1 MLVQRPP
8 HGIWLLG
15 AAAAFISATALAQA
29 PVSDPA
35 STAALSERLARIER
49 LLDSNALV
57 ELLQR
62 VEALQREIQELR
74 GEMELQ
80 THSISQ
86 LRGRQRELYLDVDR
100 RLQRVEVA
108 GTTVPQPGTDMGFAT
123 PPANTAAT
131 STIGPG
137 VPPASG
143 TSTVATTP
151 AGIPTAN
158 VVPVAPA
165 GGSALPATATAST
178 PATVPGTAPA
188 PAMSG
193 MPAATP
199 ATGSPALSTLA
210 TVEPAAPPVDPVAE
224 QNAYQQ
230 AFNLLKEGRY
240 GPATDAFKGFL
251 SEYPRGKYADN
262 AQYWLGEAYY
272 VTRQFEPA
280 LQEFRAL
287 VQNHPTSA
295 KRTHAMLKIGYIN
308 DELGQSLEAQRILT
322 ELATRHPNTTA
333 ARLARERLQ
342 RIRAAR
348 R

>member
-1 MLVQRPP
+1 MHSKLVHRPP
-8 HGIWLLG
+8 RGIWLLG
-15 AAAAFISATALAQA
+15 AVAAFLSATASAQA

-62 VEALQREIQELR
+62 VEALQREMQELR
-74 GEMELQ
+74 GAMELQ

-86 LRGRQRELYLDVDR
+86 LQGRQRELYLDVDR
-100 RLQRVEVA
+100 RLQRVEVTGTA
-108 GTTVPQPGTDMGFAT
+108 GQPPGTDMGFAT
-123 PPANTAAT
+123 PSANTAAP

-137 VPPASG
+137 TPPASG
-143 TSTVATTP
+143 TATMAGAP
-151 AGIPTAN
+151 AGIPATGA
-158 VVPVAPA
+158 VPVAPA
-165 GGSALPATATAST
+165 GGSELPSTATT
-178 PATVPGTAPA
+178 
-188 PAMSG
+188 G
-193 MPAATP
+193 MPATTPGGTPTMPTMAT
-199 ATGSPALSTLA
+199 A
-210 TVEPAAPPVDPVAE
+210 EPAGPPVDPVAE

-240 GPATDAFKGFL
+240 GPASEAFKGFL
-251 SEYPRGKYADN
+251 SEYPQGKYADN

-280 LQEFRAL
+280 IKEFRAL

-342 RIRAAR
+342 RIRAAQR
-348 R
+348 